1 MAGAAQTRRGG
12 VRAYCGYAADGYGA
26 TVMYII
32 VGLGNPEKKYEK
44 TFHNLGFLAVG
55 EAAEKLGVKF
65 KKKECEASV
74 AEANVGGEKVIL
86 ARPVTYMN
94 ASGRA
99 VKQLLA
105 KYKCDLSHLLVIY
118 DDYDLPKGKIRIR
131 ASGSAGT
138 HNGMRSILAEVG
150 GGDFARIRIGIR
162 DPEVNIPI
170 ISYVLANIRTDDYP
184 LFADACSDAADAAI
198 EFARSG
204 DIGQVMTRFNPAHES
219 K

>member
-1 MAGAAQTRRGG
+1 MFL
-12 VRAYCGYAADGYGA
+12 
-26 TVMYII
+26 I
-32 VGLGNPEKKYEK
+32 VGLGNPEEKYAK
-44 TFHNLGFLAVG
+44 TFHNMGFLAAG
-55 EAAEKLGVKF
+55 DAAAILGTKF
-65 KKKECEASV
+65 RKKECEASV
-74 AEANVGGEKVIL
+74 AEAYVGGEKIVI
-86 ARPVTYMN
+86 ARPLTYMN

-99 VKQLLA
+99 VRQLMA
-105 KYKCDLSHLLVIY
+105 RYKVSPAELVVIY
-118 DDYDLPKGKIRIR
+118 DDYDLPKGHVRIR
-131 ASGSAGT
+131 PSGSAGT
-138 HNGMRSILAEVG
+138 HNGMRSVIAETG
-150 GGDFARIRIGIR
+150 LTEFARIRIGIR